1 MNPIEYEWQEHSLK
15 TVMNYFKKGFDAR
28 IGEEIVDVEWFIDPV
43 KEKAIFKLVVR
54 KKVQERK
61 L

>member
-1 MNPIEYEWQEHSLK
+1 MNTLDYEWQEHSIQS
-15 TVMNYFKKGFDAR
+15 VMNYFKKGFQSKNGD
-28 IGEEIVDVEWFIDPV
+28 EILGIDYFIDPV
-43 KEKAIFKLVVR
+43 KERVIFRLTVS